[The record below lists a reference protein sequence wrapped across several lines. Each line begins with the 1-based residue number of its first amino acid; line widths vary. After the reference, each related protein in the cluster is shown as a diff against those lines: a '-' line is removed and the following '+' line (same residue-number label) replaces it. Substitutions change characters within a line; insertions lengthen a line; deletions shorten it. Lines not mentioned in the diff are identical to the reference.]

1 MIVNNF
7 SESKKFVPLY
17 INTVYRYD
25 HTCFEA
31 VYRYDSFRK
40 TGFEDAISFL
50 SCTPFRIGHAHP
62 FGYSR
67 QKSTILL
74 FAIILCKAKGKN
86 RLRQIFGEIDRF

>member
-17 INTVYRYD
+17 IKIVNRYD

-50 SCTPFRIGHAHP
+50 SCSPHRIGHAHP

-74 FAIILCKAKGKN
+74 FAIISAKLKEKIDSAKFLGK
-86 RLRQIFGEIDRF
+86 